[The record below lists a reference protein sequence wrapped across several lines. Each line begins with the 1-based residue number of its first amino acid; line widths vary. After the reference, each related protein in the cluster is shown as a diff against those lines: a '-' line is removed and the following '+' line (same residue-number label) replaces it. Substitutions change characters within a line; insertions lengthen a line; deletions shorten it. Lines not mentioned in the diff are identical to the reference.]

1 MKVTKIKSYTRSSS
15 KTIKIQPRERDYNFL
30 KYWRIVRYYIKR
42 KYEISLMELDMLLYL
57 YDQPIF
63 KKEDFNYYGNT
74 MSWDKKRFYEM
85 ISKGLIKEW
94 RPGKEKYARAKIYEL
109 THKGKLICSL
119 TYKKLLKEEVIS
131 EDPRSN
137 PLFKDNNYM
146 DKIYKKVIQK
156 MNSKSSSDND

>member
-1 MKVTKIKSYTRSSS
+1 MKGSGIS
-15 KTIKIQPRERDYNFL
+15 PL
-30 KYWRIVRYYIKR
+30 KNYVRAP
-42 KYEISLMELDMLLYL
+42 
-57 YDQPIF
+57 QV
-63 KKEDFNYYGNT
+63 
-74 MSWDKKRFYEM
+74 
-85 ISKGLIKEW
+85 KGLKKAGDGRGYNDIKEW

>member
-1 MKVTKIKSYTRSSS
+1 MKEIKIKLYPRGAN
-15 KTIKIQPRERDYNFL
+15 KTTKTQPRERQSNFL

-42 KYEISLMELDMLLYL
+42 KYNISLMELDMLLYL
-57 YDQPIF
+57 YDTPIF

-94 RPGKEKYARAKIYEL
+94 RPGKEKYGRSKIYEL
-109 THKGKLICSL
+109 THKGKSICSL
-119 TYKKLLKEEVIS
+119 TYKKLLQEEPIS

-137 PLFKDNNYM
+137 PLFKNENYM
-146 DKIYKKVIQK
+146 DKIYNKVIKK
-156 MNSKSSSDND
+156 MNSKSSPDNE